1 MPEAI
6 GGYFELE
13 LRSGQHPYPQAMA
26 FNSARSAFRALVQA
40 RGLRRVYLPHYLCA
54 VLEQALEG
62 LAIDVRRYALDDE
75 LSLASLP
82 DLAGDEGLLYVDYF
96 GLKADYIRQVLV
108 PHYATQL
115 IIDNSQALF
124 NPPLPGIATLYSP
137 RKFVGV
143 ADGGWLVNGPGA
155 MPAPPQSTSRS
166 RFAALLGRLEQAPEK
181 HYGEYQDN
189 EAALAAQGVLA
200 MSASTARVLDSIDYA
215 NVAARRRRNLTLLRE
230 RLDGHNRFAAWPA
243 EQPGALCYPLL
254 LDTPAQATRLR
265 KHLLEQAIY
274 VPCYWRE
281 LIDNPT
287 TPALERHLA
296 ECLLPL
302 PMDQRYGDADM
313 HRLADAV
320 ILNMRTP

>member
-13 LRSGQHPYPQAMA
+13 LRSGQHPYPQAVA
-26 FNSARSAFRALVQA
+26 FNSARAAFRALVQA
-40 RGLRRVYLPHYLCA
+40 RGLRRIYLPHYICA
-54 VLEQALEG
+54 VLEHALQG
-62 LAIDVRRYALDDE
+62 LDIDVRRYALDAE
-75 LSLASLP
+75 LGLAGLP

-96 GLKADYIRQVLV
+96 GLKADYIRQVLA
-108 PHYATQL
+108 PHYGTQL

-124 NPPLPGIATLYSP
+124 SQPLPGIATLYSP

-143 ADGGWLVNGPGA
+143 ADGGWLVNGPA
-155 MPAPPQSTSRS
+155 TLPAPPESASRE

-181 HYGEYQDN
+181 HYGDYQEN

-215 NVAARRRRNLTLLRE
+215 NVADRRRRNLMLLRE
-230 RLDGHNRFAAWPA
+230 RLDGRNRFTAWPA
-243 EQPGALCYPLL
+243 DVPAALCYPLL
-254 LDTPAQATRLR
+254 LDSPAQATRLR
-265 KHLLEQAIY
+265 QHLLQQAIF